1 MNDMLSVRAGIN
13 KKMRVLSSD
22 RRFYTIS
29 YVLIG
34 FLTILVL
41 YPIIYVLATSFSSPA
56 AVARGEVWLWPVDF
70 SLEGYKAVLKY
81 KDVWIGYRNT
91 IFYTSVGTFINIA
104 MTLACAY
111 PLSRKQL
118 HGKGPIMFLFTFTML
133 FSGGMIPNYILVKNL
148 KIMNTVWAMLLPGCM
163 SVYNMIVARTF
174 IQHNIPNELL
184 EASKMDGCSDVRFFF
199 RILLPLSKA
208 MIAVLALWYAV
219 GHWNAYF
226 NAFLY
231 LSDKELFPL
240 QLFLKSVL
248 VQNEFATM
256 IDPEL
261 AEQMTEMRN
270 LIKYALIVVST
281 APLFAFYPFVQKY
294 FVKGVMIGSVKE

>member
-1 MNDMLSVRAGIN
+1 MKDFTPSRTAKNEKSGIL
-13 KKMRVLSSD
+13 RSD
-22 RRFYTIS
+22 RRFYS
-29 YVLIG
+29 VCYLLIG
-34 FLTILVL
+34 VLTIIVL
-41 YPIIYVLATSFSSPA
+41 YPIVYVMATSFSSPA

-70 SLEGYKAVLKY
+70 SLEGYKAVLQY

-91 IFYTSVGTFINIA
+91 IFYTLVGTLMNISL
-104 MTLACAY
+104 TLACAY

-118 HGKGPIMFLFTFTML
+118 HGRVPIMFLFTFTML
-133 FSGGMIPNYILVKNL
+133 FGGGMIPNYILIKNL
-148 KIMNTVWAMLLPGCM
+148 KIMNTIWAMLLPGCM

-174 IQHNIPNELL
+174 IQQNIPNELL
-184 EASKMDGCSDVRFFF
+184 EASKMDGCSDARFFF
-199 RILLPLSKA
+199 QVVLPLSKA
-208 MIAVLALWYAV
+208 IIAVLALWYAV

-294 FVKGVMIGSVKE
+294 FVKGVMIGSVKG

>member
-1 MNDMLSVRAGIN
+1 MKDFTPPRTAKNEKGGIL
-13 KKMRVLSSD
+13 RSD
-22 RRFYTIS
+22 RRFYS
-29 YVLIG
+29 VCYLLIG
-34 FLTILVL
+34 VLTIIVL
-41 YPIIYVLATSFSSPA
+41 YPIVYVTATSFSSPA

-70 SLEGYKAVLKY
+70 SLEGYKAVLQY

-91 IFYTSVGTFINIA
+91 IFYTLVGTLMNISL
-104 MTLACAY
+104 TLACAY

-118 HGKGPIMFLFTFTML
+118 HGRVPIMFLFTFTML
-133 FSGGMIPNYILVKNL
+133 FGGGMIPNYILIKNL
-148 KIMNTVWAMLLPGCM
+148 KIMNTIWAMLLPGCM

-174 IQHNIPNELL
+174 IQQNIPNGLL
-184 EASKMDGCSDVRFFF
+184 EASKMDGCSDARFFF
-199 RILLPLSKA
+199 QVVLPLSKA
-208 MIAVLALWYAV
+208 IIAVLALWYAV

-294 FVKGVMIGSVKE
+294 FVKGVMIGSVKG

>member
-56 AVARGEVWLWPVDF
+56 TVARGEVWLWPVDF